1 MREKVITFLV
11 ELCCVYTLVSVGG
24 AIVNMLIGGQTNNL
38 NVLVMFMTCFIDTLV
53 LNLHK
58 LFDRVSPLLMII
70 IQYLVACVL
79 CAVMILI
86 VCWISGET
94 VDPRGWYEF
103 YRSFTI
109 PYVILAGYYYYRVFS
124 DTKKQDDLI
133 QEIQKADRERE
144 DKDVIS

>member
-1 MREKVITFLV
+1 MREKVITFLL

-24 AIVNMLIGGQTNNL
+24 AIANMILGTQTNNL
-38 NVLVMFMTCFIDTLV
+38 NVLVMFMTCFIGTLV

-70 IQYLVACVL
+70 VQYLAACVL

-86 VCWISGET
+86 VGFIEGES
-94 VDPRGWYEF
+94 VSPKGWYEF

-133 QEIQKADRERE
+133 KEIQENANR
-144 DKDVIS
+144 DK

>member
-1 MREKVITFLV
+1 MREKVVTFLL

-24 AIVNMLIGGQTNNL
+24 AIVNMVCGTETNNL
-38 NVLVMFMTCFIDTLV
+38 NVLVMFTTCFIGTFV

-58 LFDRVSPLLMII
+58 LFDKVSPLVMII
-70 IQYLVACVL
+70 VQYLAACAL

-86 VCWISGET
+86 VGFIEGES
-94 VDPRGWYEF
+94 VSPRGWYEF

-124 DTKKQDDLI
+124 DTGKQDDLI
-133 QEIQKADRERE
+133 KEIQKADRERE

>member
-1 MREKVITFLV
+1 MREKVITFLL

-24 AIVNMLIGGQTNNL
+24 AIANMILGTETNNL
-38 NVLVMFMTCFIDTLV
+38 NVIVMFMTCFIGTLV

-70 IQYLVACVL
+70 VQYLAACVL

-86 VCWISGET
+86 VGFIEGES
-94 VDPRGWYEF
+94 VSPKGWYEF

-133 QEIQKADRERE
+133 KEIQENANR
-144 DKDVIS
+144 DK

>member
-1 MREKVITFLV
+1 
-11 ELCCVYTLVSVGG
+11 
-24 AIVNMLIGGQTNNL
+24 
-38 NVLVMFMTCFIDTLV
+38 MTCFIGTLV

-58 LFDRVSPLLMII
+58 LFDGVSPLLMII
-70 IQYLVACVL
+70 VQYLAACVL

-86 VCWISGET
+86 VGFIEGES
-94 VDPRGWYEF
+94 VSPKGWYEF

-133 QEIQKADRERE
+133 KEIQENANR
-144 DKDVIS
+144 DK

>member
-1 MREKVITFLV
+1 MREKVITFLL

-24 AIVNMLIGGQTNNL
+24 AIANMILGTETNNL
-38 NVLVMFMTCFIDTLV
+38 NVLVMFMTCFIGTLV

-58 LFDRVSPLLMII
+58 LFDGVSPLLMII
-70 IQYLVACVL
+70 VQYLAACVL

-86 VCWISGET
+86 VGFIEGES
-94 VDPRGWYEF
+94 VSPKGWYEF

-133 QEIQKADRERE
+133 KEIQENANR
-144 DKDVIS
+144 DK

>member
-1 MREKVITFLV
+1 MREKVITFLL

-24 AIVNMLIGGQTNNL
+24 AIANMILGTQTNNL
-38 NVLVMFMTCFIDTLV
+38 NVLVMFMTCFIGTLV

-58 LFDRVSPLLMII
+58 LFDGVSPLLMII
-70 IQYLVACVL
+70 VQYLAACVL

-86 VCWISGET
+86 VGFIEGES
-94 VDPRGWYEF
+94 VSPKGWYEF

-133 QEIQKADRERE
+133 KEIQENANR
-144 DKDVIS
+144 DK